1 VLKKENVPR
10 ESEASELTEWL
21 CKFSPQFTSNFLKET
36 ARSNSGTNDNH
47 NLEQSVIWH
56 GPKIIGKPLANSAR
70 IIGLLDEHSKSE
82 YDVDVY
88 YSIGFAIATVVVS
101 TLGAMQITRIMTT
114 ALHVQRK
121 LLKFAINAVAFTG
134 PILIIPVLI
143 WLAIGTIDNAYGYI
157 GVPALIAALISCIVI
172 AVANGFVV
180 GTKLVKKSRVDYG
193 KRELLSFLILG
204 CVIIPIAL
212 MNL

>member
-1 VLKKENVPR
+1 M
-10 ESEASELTEWL
+10 
-21 CKFSPQFTSNFLKET
+21 
-36 ARSNSGTNDNH
+36 
-47 NLEQSVIWH
+47 IWH